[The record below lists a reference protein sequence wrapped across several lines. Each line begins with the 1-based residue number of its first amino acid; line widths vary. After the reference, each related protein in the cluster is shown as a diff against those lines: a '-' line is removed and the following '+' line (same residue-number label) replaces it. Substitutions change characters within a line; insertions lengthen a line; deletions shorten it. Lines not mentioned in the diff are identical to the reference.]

1 MKERL
6 RHDLRAYVDEVA
18 AEPLLQFKQDGIPF
32 DGASVCLGV
41 RIERLHNRPEPLR
54 VIELYKMCQ
63 LMRDDMAH
71 QLWRE
76 L

>member
-1 MKERL
+1 MQERL
-6 RHDLRAYVDEVA
+6 RRDLRAYVVEVA
-18 AEPLLQFKQDGIPF
+18 TEPLLQFKQDGIPF

-63 LMRDDMAH
+63 LVRNDVTH
-71 QLWRE
+71 QFRRKL
-76 L
+76 